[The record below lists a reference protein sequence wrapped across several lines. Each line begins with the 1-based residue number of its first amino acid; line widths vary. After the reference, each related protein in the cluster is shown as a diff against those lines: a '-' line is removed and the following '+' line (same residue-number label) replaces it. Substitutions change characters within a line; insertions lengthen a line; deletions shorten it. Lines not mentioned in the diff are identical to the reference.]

1 MSEYDDLL
9 HSAAL
14 KFVAEMSGL
23 KGDLK
28 KYTGVFFDK
37 LAREVFSGREEM
49 FGRAEFNK
57 LLIKIEGFVDE
68 LIDKLSDKVIVA
80 ALKHMQL
87 LSCEIRDARRIDEV
101 AEELFRTVKDP
112 AEHYRLVQRAREL
125 EARIEAMKKAM
136 GEYESHVKEF
146 LARDEKYR
154 VLVALGEAGGGSYS
168 DLAEKLHVS
177 KAKLMRYV
185 KELEEAGLVEVERSK
200 SPHLVRVKS
209 VPWRLNLNLGENGD

>member
-23 KGDLK
+23 KGELK
-28 KYTGVFFDK
+28 KYTGIFFDK
-37 LAREVFSGREEM
+37 LAREVFGGREEM

-57 LLIKIEGFVDE
+57 LLVKIEGLVDE
-68 LIDKLSDKVIVA
+68 LIDNLSDKVIVA

-87 LSCEIRDARRIDEV
+87 LSGEIKDARRIDEA
-101 AEELFRTVKDP
+101 AEELLRAIKDP
-112 AEHYRLVQRAREL
+112 AERYRLVQRAREL
-125 EARIEAMKKAM
+125 EATVEAMKKAI
-136 GEYESHVKEF
+136 GEYEARVRDF

-154 VLVALGEAGGGSYS
+154 VLVALGDAGGGSYS
-168 DLAEKLHVS
+168 DLAERLGVS
-177 KAKLMRYV
+177 KAKLMKYV

-200 SPHLVRVKS
+200 SPHLVRVKNI
-209 VPWRLNLNLGENGD
+209 PWRFGLNLGENSG